1 MRFSKQRELI
11 QDIVQRTNSHPT
23 AYWIFNKA
31 KKEISNIS
39 LGTVYRNL
47 SQLNKDGVI
56 NIFYDDNIARYD
68 WNTVAHDHLKCNKCG
83 KIIDIK
89 LHNRE
94 LKKEVL
100 KLYKFEAENIEIT
113 ISGICKKHMNF
124 KEK

>member
-1 MRFSKQRELI
+1 VRFSKQRELI

-100 KLYKFEAENIEIT
+100 KQYKFEAENIEIT
-113 ISGICKKHMNF
+113 ISGICENHMNF

>member
-23 AYWIFNKA
+23 ANWIFNKA

-89 LHNRE
+89 LHNRK

-100 KLYKFEAENIEIT
+100 KQYKFEAENIEIT
-113 ISGICKKHMNF
+113 ISGICENHMNF

>member
-47 SQLNKDGVI
+47 SQLNKDGII

-100 KLYKFEAENIEIT
+100 KQYKFEAENIEIT
-113 ISGICKKHMNF
+113 ISGICENHMNF

>member
-113 ISGICKKHMNF
+113 ISGICENHMNF

>member
-1 MRFSKQRELI
+1 M
-11 QDIVQRTNSHPT
+11 
-23 AYWIFNKA
+23 
-31 KKEISNIS
+31 
-39 LGTVYRNL
+39 YRNL

-100 KLYKFEAENIEIT
+100 KQYKFEAENIEIT
-113 ISGICKKHMNF
+113 ISGICENHMNF

>member
-11 QDIVQRTNSHPT
+11 QGIVQRTNSHPT
-23 AYWIFNKA
+23 ANWIFNKA

-100 KLYKFEAENIEIT
+100 KQYKFEAENIEIT
-113 ISGICKKHMNF
+113 ISGICENHMNF

>member
-100 KLYKFEAENIEIT
+100 KQYKFEAENIEIT
-113 ISGICKKHMNF
+113 ISGICENHMNF

>member
-89 LHNRE
+89 MHNRE

-100 KLYKFEAENIEIT
+100 KQYKFEAENIEIT

>member
-89 LHNRE
+89 MHNRE

-100 KLYKFEAENIEIT
+100 KQYKFEAENIEIT
-113 ISGICKKHMNF
+113 ISGICENHMNF